1 MYQTRILNEKE
12 VAEFNKKYNMQYQI
26 IHIKQ
31 RRNRFYAILDLKK
44 ILPLKE
50 KEVISYFI

>member
-1 MYQTRILNEKE
+1 MYKTRILNEKE
-12 VAEFNKKYNMQYQI
+12 VAEFNKKYNVQYQI

-31 RRNRFYAILDLKK
+31 RRNKFYAILDLKK

-50 KEVISYFI
+50 KEVISYFL